1 VKDWELVHIDDLD
14 EIPVAGIVWRPIR
27 RRLGVRAF
35 GVNAYTAE
43 QAGTEIIE
51 EHDEKG
57 SGAGGHEELYV
68 VLRGRARFTID
79 GESQDAPAGT
89 IVFLR
94 DPALKRVAVAEEDG
108 TVVLAVGGEPNRA
121 FQVSPWECYFAAVPL
136 LEAQRWDEAV
146 ATIEEGL
153 RENPDNPAILY
164 NLACAE
170 ARAGRIADA
179 VNHLE
184 AAIGADE
191 KYRELAR
198 RDKDFD
204 AIRVARGETFG
215 FPP

>member
-1 VKDWELVHIDDLD
+1 VKGWEAVHVDDL
-14 EIPVAGIVWRPIR
+14 EAIPVAGVVWRPLR

-43 QAGTEIIE
+43 RVGAYVIE
-51 EHDEKG
+51 DHDESG

-79 GESQDAPAGT
+79 GEDRDAPAGT
-89 IVFLR
+89 FVFLR
-94 DPALKRVAVAEEDG
+94 DPALRRAATAEEEG
-108 TVVLAVGGEPNRA
+108 TVVLAVGGEPDRA
-121 FQVSPWECYFAAVPL
+121 YTVSPWECYFAAVPL
-136 LEAQRWDEAV
+136 LEAERWDEAV

-153 RENPDNPAILY
+153 REHPENPSILY

-170 ARAGRIADA
+170 ARAGRARDA
-179 VNHLE
+179 IVHLE

-191 KYRELAR
+191 KYRDLAR

-204 AIRVARGETFG
+204 GIRDESG
-215 FPP
+215 FPS